1 MDVVAA
7 VDAAAVVTVVA
18 EEAAVADT
26 KIIETTIIPMGDV
39 DVDLVEVATDEDMVE
54 TDVVAAMTI
63 IMDQDMDSTSR
74 MATPTITMVV
84 VIIVM

>member
-7 VDAAAVVTVVA
+7 VDVAVVVIVVA

-26 KIIETTIIPMGDV
+26 RIIETTIIPMGDV

-54 TDVVAAMTI
+54 TDVVAVMTI
-63 IMDQDMDSTSR
+63 ITEDVDSTSR
-74 MATPTITMVV
+74 MATATIMMGV
-84 VIIVM
+84 VIIAM